1 MYVKPSI
8 RSHRVF
14 EATAPYT
21 QHGGLTAT
29 NPSLLFPIRHP
40 SIFLSRR
47 SRLMKSLV
55 FGSIPCLVINVS
67 C

>member
-21 QHGGLTAT
+21 EHGGSPAF
-29 NPSLLFPIRHP
+29 NPSPLFSSQPP
-40 SIFLSRR
+40 SVFLSRR

>member
-14 EATAPYT
+14 EATALYT
-21 QHGGLTAT
+21 KHGGLPAF
-29 NPSLLFPIRHP
+29 NPSPLFSSQPP
-40 SIFLSRR
+40 SVFLSRG
-47 SRLMKSLV
+47 SRIMNSLV
-55 FGSIPCLVINVS
+55 FGLIRCRFINVS